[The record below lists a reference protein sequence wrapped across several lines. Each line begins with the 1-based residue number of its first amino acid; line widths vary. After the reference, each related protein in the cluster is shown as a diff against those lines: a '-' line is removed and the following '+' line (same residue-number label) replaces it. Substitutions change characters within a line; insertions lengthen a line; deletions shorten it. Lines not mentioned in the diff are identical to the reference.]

1 MNTKWLAGLMAAA
14 ALTASAG
21 AVQAQ
26 QSTIRIGLNEDPDV
40 LDPTLARTYVGR
52 IVFASLCD
60 KLFDIDEKTNVV
72 PQLALSQETLDD
84 GKTMIVKLR
93 PNVKF
98 HDGEPM
104 DAEAVK
110 FSLERH
116 LTLQGSFRKP
126 ELAAVDKVDVVDPLT
141 VKISLK
147 TPFSPL
153 LSQLTDRAG
162 MIVSPKA
169 AKEAGDKFGAKP
181 VCAGPFKFVDRV
193 QQDRIT
199 LERFADYW
207 DKDKIKVDRVV
218 FQPITDGTVK
228 LANLKAGQLD
238 LIERPL
244 ATDLAEIRSN
254 PNLKLV
260 TLTDLGFNGMWINV
274 GKGEPSKNPL
284 GQDPRVRQAL
294 NFAID
299 REALNQ
305 VVFNGEYVVG
315 NQWVS
320 PDKPYYQEKFPVP
333 KRDVAKAKQLLQE
346 AGVKTPLTIDFMVG
360 NTTEAK
366 ASAEVIQAMAAEA
379 GFDMKIRLVE
389 FATGLK
395 EGEEGRY
402 QAFLLNW
409 SGRTDPDGNV
419 YIFMRSNAPQNY
431 GGYSNPAVDKA
442 LDEARL
448 KSDPKE
454 RKAVYEKAAEILLN
468 EGPYLY
474 LYHRKVLIAHSNK
487 VEGFKPIPDGLVRLQ
502 GVSLKR

>member
-1 MNTKWLAGLMAAA
+1 M
-14 ALTASAG
+14 
-21 AVQAQ
+21 
-26 QSTIRIGLNEDPDV
+26 RIGLNEDPDV

-60 KLFDIDEKTNVV
+60 KLFDIDEKANAV
-72 PQLALSQETLDD
+72 PQLALSHETLDD
-84 GKTMIVKLR
+84 GKTMIIKLR

-98 HDGEPM
+98 HDGETM
-104 DAEAVK
+104 DAEAVRY
-110 FSLERH
+110 SLDRH
-116 LTLQGSFRKP
+116 MTMQGSFRKP
-126 ELAAVDKVDVVDPLT
+126 ELAAVDKVEVVDPLT
-141 VKISLK
+141 VKLTLK

-169 AKEAGDKFGAKP
+169 AKEAGDRFGAKP

-207 DKDKIKVDRVV
+207 DKDKIKIDRVV

-228 LANLKAGQLD
+228 LANLKSGQLD

-260 TLTDLGFNGMWINV
+260 ALTDLGFNGMWINV
-274 GKGEPSKNPL
+274 SKGEPAKGPL
-284 GQDPRVRQAL
+284 GQDARVRQAL
-294 NFAID
+294 ELAID

-315 NQWVS
+315 NQWIS

-333 KRDVAKAKQLLQE
+333 KRDVAKAKQLLQQ
-346 AGVKTPLTIDFMVG
+346 AGVKTPVAVDFMVP

-395 EGEEGRY
+395 EAEEGRY

-409 SGRTDPDGNV
+409 SGRTDPDGNL
-419 YIFMRSNAPQNY
+419 YIFMKTGAPQNY
-431 GGYSNPAVDKA
+431 GGYSNANVDKA

-454 RKAVYEKAAEILLN
+454 RKAIYERVAAETLKDN
-468 EGPYLY
+468 PYLY

-487 VEGFKPIPDGLVRLQ
+487 VEGYRQMPDGLIRLQ
-502 GVSLKR
+502 GVSMKR

>member
-1 MNTKWLAGLMAAA
+1 MKRGWITGLIAAT
-14 ALTASAG
+14 ALTASGVA
-21 AVQAQ
+21 QAQ
-26 QSTIRIGLNEDPDV
+26 TTLRIGLNEDADV

-60 KLFDIDEKTNVV
+60 KLFDVDEKLNLV
-72 PQLALSQETLDD
+72 PQLALSHEMLDD
-84 GKTMIVKLR
+84 GKAVVIKLR

-116 LTLQGSFRKP
+116 MTMQGSFRKP
-126 ELAAVDKVDVVDPLT
+126 ELAAVDKVEAVDPLT
-141 VKISLK
+141 VKLSLK

-153 LSQLTDRAG
+153 MSQLTDRAG

-169 AKEAGDKFGAKP
+169 AKELGDKFGTKP
-181 VCAGPFKFVDRV
+181 VCAGPFKFVERI

-207 DKDKIKVDRVV
+207 NKDNIHIDRVT
-218 FQPITDGTVK
+218 FQPIPDATVR

-238 LIERPL
+238 LIERPA
-244 ATDLAEIRSN
+244 ATDIPEMRST

-260 TLTDLGFNGMWINV
+260 KLTDLGFQGIWINV
-274 GKGEPSKNPL
+274 NKGEQAKNPL
-284 GQDPRVRQAL
+284 GQDARVREAL
-294 NFAID
+294 NLAID

-305 VVFNGEYVVG
+305 VVFNGEFVAG

-333 KRDVAKAKQLLQE
+333 KRDVAKAKRLLQE

-360 NTTEAK
+360 NSTETRAVG
-366 ASAEVIQAMAAEA
+366 EVVQAMAAEA

-389 FATGLK
+389 FATSLK
-395 EGEEGRY
+395 EAEEGRY
-402 QAFLLNW
+402 QAYFQGW
-409 SGRTDPDGNV
+409 SGRTDPDGNL
-419 YIFMRSNAPQNY
+419 YIFMKTGAPQNY
-431 GGYSNPAVDKA
+431 GSYSNPNVDKF

-448 KSDPKE
+448 KSDFKE
-454 RKAVYEKAAEILLN
+454 RKAIYEKVAENLLKDN
-468 EGPYLY
+468 PYLY
-474 LYHRKVLIAHSNK
+474 LYHRGVLIAHTDK
-487 VEGFKPIPDGLVRLQ
+487 IEGYKQVPDGLVRLT
-502 GVSLKR
+502 GVKKK

>member
-1 MNTKWLAGLMAAA
+1 
-14 ALTASAG
+14 
-21 AVQAQ
+21 
-26 QSTIRIGLNEDPDV
+26 
-40 LDPTLARTYVGR
+40 
-52 IVFASLCD
+52 
-60 KLFDIDEKTNVV
+60 
-72 PQLALSQETLDD
+72 
-84 GKTMIVKLR
+84 
-93 PNVKF
+93 
-98 HDGEPM
+98 
-104 DAEAVK
+104 
-110 FSLERH
+110 
-116 LTLQGSFRKP
+116 
-126 ELAAVDKVDVVDPLT
+126 
-141 VKISLK
+141 
-147 TPFSPL
+147 
-153 LSQLTDRAG
+153 
-162 MIVSPKA
+162 
-169 AKEAGDKFGAKP
+169 
-181 VCAGPFKFVDRV
+181 V

-207 DKDKIKVDRVV
+207 DKDKIKIDRVV

-228 LANLKAGQLD
+228 LANLKSGQLD

-260 TLTDLGFNGMWINV
+260 ALTDLGFNGMWINV
-274 GKGEPSKNPL
+274 SKGEPAKGPL
-284 GQDPRVRQAL
+284 GQDARVRQAL
-294 NFAID
+294 ELAID

-315 NQWVS
+315 NQWIS

-333 KRDVAKAKQLLQE
+333 KRDVAKAKQLLQQ
-346 AGVKTPLTIDFMVG
+346 AGVKTPVAVDFMVP

-395 EGEEGRY
+395 EAEEGRY

-409 SGRTDPDGNV
+409 SGRTDPDGNL
-419 YIFMRSNAPQNY
+419 YIFMKTGAPQNY
-431 GGYSNPAVDKA
+431 GGYSNANVDKA

-454 RKAVYEKAAEILLN
+454 RKAIYERVAAETLKDN
-468 EGPYLY
+468 PYLY

-487 VEGFKPIPDGLVRLQ
+487 VEGYRQMPDGLIRLQ
-502 GVSLKR
+502 GVSMKR

>member
-1 MNTKWLAGLMAAA
+1 MKRMIAAGLLAATALA
-14 ALTASAG
+14 ASMGAAG
-21 AVQAQ
+21 AQ
-26 QSTIRIGLNEDPDV
+26 TTLRIGLNEDPDV

-60 KLFDIDEKTNVV
+60 KLFDIDEKTNVI
-72 PQLALSQETLDD
+72 PQLALSHETLDD
-84 GKTMIVKLR
+84 GKTMIIKLR

-104 DAEAVK
+104 DAEAVRY
-110 FSLERH
+110 SLDRH
-116 LTLQGSFRKP
+116 LNLQGSFRKP
-126 ELAAVDKVDVVDPLT
+126 ELAAVDKVEVVDPLT
-141 VKISLK
+141 VKLSLK

-207 DKDKIKVDRVV
+207 DKDKIKIDRVV

-260 TLTDLGFNGMWINV
+260 SLTDLGFNGMWINLS
-274 GKGEPSKNPL
+274 KGEPAKSPL
-284 GQDPRVRQAL
+284 GQDARVRQAL
-294 NFAID
+294 ELAID

-333 KRDVAKAKQLLQE
+333 KRDVAKAKQLLKE
-346 AGVKTPLTIDFMVG
+346 AGVTGPLSVDFMVP

-366 ASAEVIQAMAAEA
+366 ATAEVIQAMAAEA

-395 EGEEGRY
+395 EAEDGRY

-409 SGRTDPDGNV
+409 SGRTDPDGNL
-419 YIFMRSNAPQNY
+419 YIFMKTKAPQNY
-431 GGYSNPAVDKA
+431 GGYSSPVVDQA

-454 RKAVYEKAAEILLN
+454 RKAIYEKAAEALLKDN
-468 EGPYLY
+468 PYLY

-487 VEGFKPIPDGLVRLQ
+487 VEGYRQMPDGLVRLH
-502 GVSLKR
+502 GVSMKK